1 MASSI
6 QDYVSEETYV
16 TFDQLKN
23 RFGEPRQIAS
33 TYIAEMEVHKLSKE
47 LKKKKRFFNSFII
60 TMLVIITLWMGVVVT
75 SFLDHKKNATG
86 YAIVEIIEI
95 DNNVINEG
103 EN

>member
-16 TFDQLKN
+16 TFNQLKN
-23 RFGEPRQIAS
+23 RFGEPIQIAS
-33 TYIAEMEVHKLSKE
+33 TYVDEMEAHKLSKE

-60 TMLVIITLWMGVVVT
+60 TMLVIITLWIGVVVT
-75 SFLDHKKNATG
+75 SFLDHKKNVNG